1 MTENT
6 TTTDGTEAEEA
17 ELVESKSA
25 SEALPD
31 ELVEIDESESETE
44 FVALGQPRAADDLPE
59 ELIEIDEVDAEE
71 DVPGSGAVSG
81 GFGFAGIVLGL
92 VSLSTNWT
100 SSVIS
105 ERANDNGQIH
115 STATT
120 QAQANQLGV
129 TLAHQGWHT
138 QAVWALAFAVGAM
151 LFGAG
156 SLLSPSLLLS
166 GKQPAWAKA
175 VSLGAVIVGVIGV
188 VLAVLT
194 LTNVFGGAITVPPTP
209 AS

>member
-31 ELVEIDESESETE
+31 ELVEIDEPEAETE
-44 FVALGQPRAADDLPE
+44 FVALGQPRAGDDLPE
-59 ELIEIDEVDAEE
+59 ELIEIDETDAEE

-92 VSLSTNWT
+92 VSLTTNWT
-100 SSVIS
+100 SGIITT
-105 ERANDNGQIH
+105 RNLDNFEVNLK
-115 STATT
+115 T
-120 QAQANQLGV
+120 QMTNQQYVDV
-129 TLAHQGWHT
+129 THQGWHT
-138 QAVWALAFAVGAM
+138 QAQWALIFGIAAL

-166 GKQPAWAKA
+166 GKSPAWAKA
-175 VSLGAVIVGVIGV
+175 ASFAAVIIGVIGV
-188 VLAVLT
+188 LLAVLT
-194 LTNVFGGAITVPPTP
+194 LTDVFGGTITAP
-209 AS
+209 ATSS

>member
-31 ELVEIDESESETE
+31 ELVEIDEPEAETE
-44 FVALGQPRAADDLPE
+44 FVALGSPRAADLPE
-59 ELIEIDEVDAEE
+59 ELIEIDEADAEE

-81 GFGFAGIVLGL
+81 GFGFAGLALGL
-92 VSLSTNWT
+92 VSLTTNWT
-100 SSVIS
+100 SGVIS
-105 ERANDNGQIH
+105 SRDLDNSEVNLKTQMTNQDYVNFAH
-115 STATT
+115 S
-120 QAQANQLGV
+120 
-129 TLAHQGWHT
+129 GWHT
-138 QAVWALAFAVGAM
+138 QAMWALFFGIGAV

-166 GKQPAWAKA
+166 GKSPAWSKA
-175 VSLGAVIVGVIGV
+175 ASFAAVIVGLIGV
-188 VLAVLT
+188 AFAVLT
-194 LTNVFGGAITVPPTP
+194 LTDVIGGALTAPST
-209 AS
+209 ASTGG

>member
-31 ELVEIDESESETE
+31 ELVETDEPEAETE
-44 FVALGQPRAADDLPE
+44 FVALGGAQAAGLPE
-59 ELIEIDEVDAEE
+59 ELIEIDEVEAEE

-81 GFGFAGIVLGL
+81 GFGFAGLVLGL
-92 VSLSTNWT
+92 VSLTTSWT
-100 SSVIS
+100 SSVVTT
-105 ERANDNGQIH
+105 RDLDNYEVNLKSQI
-115 STATT
+115 T
-120 QAQANQLGV
+120 NQQYV
-129 TLAHQGWHT
+129 DITHAGWHT
-138 QAVWALAFAVGAM
+138 QAQWALVFAAAAV

-166 GKQPAWAKA
+166 GKSPAWSKA
-175 VSLGAVIVGVIGV
+175 ISIGAVIVGLVGVI
-188 VLAVLT
+188 LAVLT
-194 LTNVFGGAITVPPTP
+194 LTNVFGGTITAP
-209 AS
+209 ATTTS